1 MAAHSFFPVQI
12 QTKLPPTVISA
23 WEVEPI
29 RLIDAVT
36 NDLLFIISHYPSIE
50 AQIQVNAVSLVQKVR
65 KKLNSVATNLMDTRI
80 LQMASDASNA
90 DIDNAKKFASLHIEY
105 LQRAFASAKL
115 KHWFTTHS
123 SWEQVRDMIMRQM
136 YSL

>member
-50 AQIQVNAVSLVQKVR
+50 AQVKSFLVFMINR
-65 KKLNSVATNLMDTRI
+65 K
-80 LQMASDASNA
+80 
-90 DIDNAKKFASLHIEY
+90 F
-105 LQRAFASAKL
+105 
-115 KHWFTTHS
+115 
-123 SWEQVRDMIMRQM
+123 
-136 YSL
+136 